1 MKRKQVIN
9 KQHQQDGDDSSD
21 CTYDAEE
28 ETTQQQQRHH
38 KKMRA
43 VKREHSSSDSDD
55 SDAATSW
62 SSPNLLTAKDLPLR
76 AMKQSV
82 VQWIRQTYSVAAHG
96 WTAKADIFEDYLSEW
111 ARMGKEPQ
119 LTAPAFGRLVHKAFP
134 GIKSCRMGPRIRARH
149 CYKGLVRREGLDSS
163 ASSPAH
169 SPISSSVVSSPSVE
183 SSTTTTT
190 TATSSPYSTSAA
202 SSPQQQP
209 HDYNHHH
216 DGHQQWAQHNMEQVL
231 IDLESEL
238 ETEMLSMGNIK
249 QEPLTDDTE
258 EVTEAYGV
266 PQYYPPQPQPQHYYP
281 AEQNQGTTYYS
292 APDADAGCTSSSSP
306 SPTVA
311 SPYEWSTFPPTATTP
326 AGMPFFTSL
335 PAYTSSVSVPLP
347 PNYYYPAAAATTS
360 LPYHYPY
367 PAWPSYPAAST
378 AVAGGFGVVDNC
390 AAAPFAYTSM
400 PPATSMLYSSEAV
413 PAPQPSS
420 LSLSS
425 SGRSDILLSSFLS
438 FDL

>member
-1 MKRKQVIN
+1 M
-9 KQHQQDGDDSSD
+9 
-21 CTYDAEE
+21 AE
-28 ETTQQQQRHH
+28 
-38 KKMRA
+38 
-43 VKREHSSSDSDD
+43 
-55 SDAATSW
+55 
-62 SSPNLLTAKDLPLR
+62 
-76 AMKQSV
+76 
-82 VQWIRQTYSVAAHG
+82 HG

-163 ASSPAH
+163 AH
-169 SPISSSVVSSPSVE
+169 SPVSSSVVSSPLVE

-209 HDYNHHH
+209 PHDYSHHH
-216 DGHQQWAQHNMEQVL
+216 DGHPNMEQVL

-238 ETEMLSMGNIK
+238 ETEMLSMGNVK
-249 QEPLTDDTE
+249 QEPLTDDIE
-258 EVTEAYGV
+258 DVTEAYGV
-266 PQYYPPQPQPQHYYP
+266 PQFYPPQPQHYYP
-281 AEQNQGTTYYS
+281 TEQHQGTTYYS
-292 APDADAGCTSSSSP
+292 ASDADTGCTSSSSP

-311 SPYEWSTFPPTATTP
+311 SPYEWSTFASTTATTP
-326 AGMPFFTSL
+326 FFTSF
-335 PAYTSSVSVPLP
+335 PAYTSPISVPLP
-347 PNYYYPAAAATTS
+347 PNYYYPAAAATTG
-360 LPYHYPY
+360 LPYHYSY

-378 AVAGGFGVVDNC
+378 PVAGGFGDNC
-390 AAAPFAYTSM
+390 AAPYAYASM
-400 PPATSMLYSSEAV
+400 PPATSMLYSSSEAV
-413 PAPQPSS
+413 PAAPQPSS

-425 SGRSDILLSSFLS
+425 SGRSDVLLSSFLS

>member
-1 MKRKQVIN
+1 V
-9 KQHQQDGDDSSD
+9 
-21 CTYDAEE
+21 AE
-28 ETTQQQQRHH
+28 
-38 KKMRA
+38 
-43 VKREHSSSDSDD
+43 
-55 SDAATSW
+55 
-62 SSPNLLTAKDLPLR
+62 
-76 AMKQSV
+76 
-82 VQWIRQTYSVAAHG
+82 HG

-169 SPISSSVVSSPSVE
+169 SPVSSSVVSSPLVE

-202 SSPQQQP
+202 SSPQQPPP
-209 HDYNHHH
+209 HDYSHHH
-216 DGHQQWAQHNMEQVL
+216 DGHPNMEQVL

-238 ETEMLSMGNIK
+238 ETEMLSMGNVK
-249 QEPLTDDTE
+249 QEPLTDDVE
-258 EVTEAYGV
+258 DVTEAYGV
-266 PQYYPPQPQPQHYYP
+266 PQFYPPQPQPQHYYP
-281 AEQNQGTTYYS
+281 TEQQQHQGTTYYS
-292 APDADAGCTSSSSP
+292 ASDADTGCTSSSSP

-311 SPYEWSTFPPTATTP
+311 SPYEWSTFPPTTATTP
-326 AGMPFFTSL
+326 YFTSF
-335 PAYTSSVSVPLP
+335 PAYTSPISVPLP
-347 PNYYYPAAAATTS
+347 PNYYYPAATATTS
-360 LPYHYPY
+360 LPYHYSY

-378 AVAGGFGVVDNC
+378 AVAGGFGDNC
-390 AAAPFAYTSM
+390 AAPYAYASV
-400 PPATSMLYSSEAV
+400 PPATSMLYSSSSEAV
-413 PAPQPSS
+413 QPAAPQPSS